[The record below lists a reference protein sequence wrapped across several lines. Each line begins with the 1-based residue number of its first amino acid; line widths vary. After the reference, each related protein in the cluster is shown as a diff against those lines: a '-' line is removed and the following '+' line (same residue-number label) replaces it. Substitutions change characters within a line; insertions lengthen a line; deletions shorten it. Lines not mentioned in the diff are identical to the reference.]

1 MDREY
6 IEKKILDIE
15 NKYNFTEGYKL
26 LYCPWST
33 INHSSIAFISLNPG
47 SKMPDEA
54 DMRLLSDERGN
65 SYEVEMHTTKSPITN
80 QFLELCKLLNKNPS
94 DILTGTIC
102 PFRSKS
108 WISLSREQRDA
119 GLMLG
124 KYFWHKTLDKI
135 NLLICVGNDVAKNI
149 ISISDF
155 NKEKI
160 FNSGWGDIKI
170 IKYKDSKDRTLI
182 HLPHLSTFKLLSRK
196 ECIPVLKEVFEL

>member
-47 SKMPDEA
+47 SKMPDES

-155 NKEKI
+155 KKEKI

-170 IKYKDSKDRTLI
+170 IKYKDSTDRKLI
-182 HLPHLSTFKLLSRK
+182 HLPHLSTFKLFFQKKCLF
-196 ECIPVLKEVFEL
+196 VLKQVFKL

>member
-1 MDREY
+1 MDKDE
-6 IEKKILDIE
+6 IENKILDIE
-15 NKYNFTEGYKL
+15 IKYNFNEGYKL

-47 SKMPDEA
+47 SNMPDKA

-65 SYEVEMHTTKSPITN
+65 SYEIEMHTTKSPITY

-94 DILTGTIC
+94 DILAGTIC
-102 PFRSKS
+102 PFRGKS
-108 WISLSREQRDA
+108 WNSFSRDQKNA

-135 NLLICVGNDVAKNI
+135 NLFICVGNDVAKNM

-155 NKEKI
+155 KKEKI
-160 FNSGWGDIKI
+160 FDSGWGDIKI
-170 IKYKDSKDRTLI
+170 TRYKDSADKTLV
-182 HLPHLSTFKLLSRK
+182 HLPHLSTFKLFSRK
-196 ECIPVLKEVFEL
+196 DCLPVLEQVFES